1 MERPFIVCHMLSSVD
16 GKIDGEFFRLPEN
29 GPAGKAYG
37 DIRGYYGCQ
46 ATLYGTTTMLGGYAD
61 GYAPDKLPEGEP
73 LPREDWVS
81 EEGRATGNFI
91 VSVDPM
97 GRLAF
102 STAILEKKGRA
113 PAHVIEALTGKVS
126 DGYLRYLRERG
137 ISYVFAGEDR
147 LDCGL
152 LARKLLVRFG
162 IRRLMVAGGGVAD
175 WSFLREGLLDELS
188 LVLTP
193 IADGST
199 TAVSIFE
206 NADFLPPHPPVALRL
221 LEVKQLEGDVLWLR
235 YQPK

>member
-29 GPAGKAYG
+29 EPAGKAYG

-46 ATLYGTTTMLGGYAD
+46 ATLYGTTTMLSGYAD

-81 EEGRATGNFI
+81 EEGRALGNFI
-91 VSVDPM
+91 VSVDPI

-102 STAILEKKGRA
+102 STAVLEKKGRA
-113 PAHVIEALTGKVS
+113 PAHVIEALTGKVP

-137 ISYVFAGEDR
+137 ISYVFAGEEQ

-152 LARKLLVRFG
+152 LARKLLHP
-162 IRRLMVAGGGVAD
+162 
-175 WSFLREGLLDELS
+175 LRH
-188 LVLTP
+188 P
-193 IADGST
+193 AADGRRGRGGRLV
-199 TAVSIFE
+199 VSPGG
-206 NADFLPPHPPVALRL
+206 AA
-221 LEVKQLEGDVLWLR
+221 G
-235 YQPK
+235 

>member
-1 MERPFIVCHMLSSVD
+1 MLSSVD

-29 GPAGKAYG
+29 EPAGKAYG

-46 ATLYGTTTMLGGYAD
+46 ATLYGTTTMLSGYAD

-81 EEGRATGNFI
+81 EEGRALGNFI
-91 VSVDPM
+91 VSVDPI

-102 STAILEKKGRA
+102 STAVLEKKGCA
-113 PAHVIEALTGKVS
+113 PAHVIEALTGKVP

-137 ISYVFAGEDR
+137 ISYVFAGEEQ

-152 LARKLLVRFG
+152 LARKLFTLFG

-206 NADFLPPHPPVALRL
+206 KADFLPPHPPVALRL

>member
-1 MERPFIVCHMLSSVD
+1 MVNM
-16 GKIDGEFFRLPEN
+16 GKVIEAKMKSKQEF
-29 GPAGKAYG
+29 KMS
-37 DIRGYYGCQ
+37 Q
-46 ATLYGTTTMLGGYAD
+46 ARFDELQKELNYLKTTRSDEVAEQIKV
-61 GYAPDKLPEGEP
+61 A
-73 LPREDWVS
+73 R
-81 EEGRATGNFI
+81 
-91 VSVDPM
+91 
-97 GRLAF
+97 
-102 STAILEKKGRA
+102 
-113 PAHVIEALTGKVS
+113 VIEALTGKVS

-206 NADFLPPHPPVALRL
+206 NADFLPPHPPAALRL